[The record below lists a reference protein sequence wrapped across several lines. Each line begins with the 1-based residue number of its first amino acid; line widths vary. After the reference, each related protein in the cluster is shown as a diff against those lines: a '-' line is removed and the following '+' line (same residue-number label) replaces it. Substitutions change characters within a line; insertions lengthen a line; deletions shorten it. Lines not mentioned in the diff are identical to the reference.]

1 MILGSPVVDGK
12 YIFSSKNVYLFLC
25 NDYYSVYSTTVLIT
39 PVHFNCAVSCDA

>member
-39 PVHFNCAVSCDA
+39 RGPLQLRGQL